1 MTEPEPIKC
10 SDQMVQVVLEGVRE
24 VIDHDEISA
33 VLASGGISN
42 FDDQTDWTL
51 VVFKAFLSGME
62 IRHGR
67 LGLRG
72 FAVRVGQASFPELVK
87 AYGSDGGFEEPE
99 YRLLPVRKRAR
110 VGLEKI
116 AAIFNCACH
125 LRVAV
130 DSEPDAWVWTI
141 ADCPLCNDPQ
151 VESAVSH
158 FMLGLLQA
166 YFSWI
171 SGGKMFLIE
180 EKACMADGAPS
191 CIIHIHRLP
200 ID

>member
-10 SDQMVQVVLEGVRE
+10 SNQMVQVVLEGVRE
-24 VIDHDEISA
+24 VIDQEEISA
-33 VLASGGISN
+33 VLAAGGLPN
-42 FDDQTDWTL
+42 LGDQTHWTFDA
-51 VVFKAFLSGME
+51 FKAVLSSME
-62 IRHGR
+62 VRHGR

-72 FAVRVGQASFPELVK
+72 IAVRVGRASFAELVK
-87 AYGSDGGFEEPE
+87 VYGSDGGFEEPE

-130 DSEPDAWVWTI
+130 DTEPDAWVWTI
-141 ADCPLCNDPQ
+141 ANCPSCGDPQ

-166 YFSWI
+166 YLSWI
-171 SGGKMFLIE
+171 SGGKMFQIE
-180 EKACMADGAPS
+180 EKACMADGAPN